1 LSEGESINMTE
12 INKQEFVA
20 RLADKGEITKKDAK
34 AALELVIDGIKDVY
48 AENSTLQLT
57 GFGKFESVLV
67 PEKTRVLGF
76 SGETVTTPEHFA
88 HKAKISKSI

>member
-1 LSEGESINMTE
+1 MSEGESINMTE

-76 SGETVTTPEHFA
+76 SGEKVTTPEHYA